1 MPMYQVPSSAS
12 ETKVESRNETLAYHA
27 IAVAPKE
34 GTATAG
40 TVTVSARA
48 PGSDVFEAIPD
59 GAIDLSAPETVLF
72 TFPVAEY
79 KVVVSGF
86 AGTATTLLLQDTVA
100 EA

>member
-1 MPMYQVPSSAS
+1 MYQIPSSAS

-27 IAVAPKE
+27 VAISAKE
-34 GTATAG
+34 GTTTAG
-40 TVTVSARA
+40 TVTLSARA
-48 PGSDVFEAIPD
+48 PGSAVFEAIPD
-59 GAIDLSAPETVLF
+59 GVVDLSAPETVLF

-79 KVVVSGF
+79 KVVLAGF